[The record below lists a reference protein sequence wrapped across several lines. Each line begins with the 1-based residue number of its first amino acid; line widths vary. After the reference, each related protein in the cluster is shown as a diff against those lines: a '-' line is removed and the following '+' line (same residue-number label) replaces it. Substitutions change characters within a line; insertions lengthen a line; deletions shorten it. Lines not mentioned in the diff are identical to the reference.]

1 MSEYKNDRYESKYE
15 DWKGLAVTR
24 CPVNDR
30 TVPYPVR
37 AGLFALGMGIIGCA
51 YIGSKGA
58 PWHVYPWIIG
68 PATLISL
75 LFCRK
80 FFESETS
87 GKDPPKPRSQPTGRS
102 TTQAASGAER
112 GRILDGSD

>member
-1 MSEYKNDRYESKYE
+1 MNEQNDRYERTYY

-30 TVPYPVR
+30 TVPDPVR
-37 AGLFALGMGIIGCA
+37 AGLFALGMGILGCA

-58 PWHVYPWIIG
+58 PSYVYPWTIV
-68 PATLISL
+68 PTTVMAL

-80 FFESETS
+80 CFENKTS
-87 GKDPPKPRSQPTGRS
+87 GKDPP
-102 TTQAASGAER
+102 
-112 GRILDGSD
+112 